1 MTTKSTVIIRD
12 IPPDLKREFK
22 IACAI
27 ADISQRDAM
36 ITLMREWV
44 EKKGDFMAL
53 INKREATAIIPA
65 PWESPPIYEEKK

>member
-27 ADISQRDAM
+27 AGISQRDAM
-36 ITLMREWV
+36 ITLMKEWV
-44 EKKGDFMAL
+44 EKK
-53 INKREATAIIPA
+53 
-65 PWESPPIYEEKK
+65 EEKNEP